1 MSRLRGQTEAAL
13 ASVCFGLAPI
23 FAKKGLLSGLNP
35 FYGATIANATALALM
50 IVFVLVS
57 GKGMRWE
64 RGERA
69 GLSFAI
75 LSGLCNSVALV
86 SFYWAMA
93 IGKVAL
99 VVPLTCIYPLFT
111 MAVAYLALKETE
123 VIDLFTVIGTLLVV
137 IGVIL
142 TIWGR

>member
-1 MSRLRGQTEAAL
+1 MSRLRGQTESIL

-35 FYGATIANATALALM
+35 LYGATIANATALLFMILFFFATEQRKGWASATQQGLM
-50 IVFVLVS
+50 
-57 GKGMRWE
+57 
-64 RGERA
+64 
-69 GLSFAI
+69 FAV

-93 IGKVAL
+93 IGKVAI
-99 VVPLTCIYPLFT
+99 VVPVTCIYPLFT
-111 MAVAYLALKETE
+111 MVVAYLAMKESE
-123 VIDLFTVIGTLLVV
+123 VIDLFTVIGTLLIV

-142 TIWGR
+142 TI